1 MTPQANFYTV
11 VPTRLVTDQ
20 ELTPNAKLIYM
31 LISSRLNADGYCTLT
46 DMELAKVAN
55 CSERTIRCALLNLV
69 NHHYLAREIVTD
81 ARGYITGRK
90 IAITTDFLK
99 SYDENQGFGTETDC
113 RTLGAENN
121 CRTGTENNCRTLG
134 AETDCRTLSLNENT
148 DSNFNKNLE
157 EKTKEKNIYIKKENK
172 KESTDHSEES
182 LQSTKSGTLQPL
194 TVPSTDLLR
203 ELKLALNAQYH
214 RRLTTAWSSREMT
227 ALRMIAKRPN
237 VTDELNAIISFYNS
251 GYQYGRRDILTL
263 LNNWTVELD
272 RAASRTKPNPIRQYN
287 AF

>member
-121 CRTGTENNCRTLG
+121 CRT
-134 AETDCRTLSLNENT
+134 LSLNENR

-172 KESTDHSEES
+172 KESPDHSEES
-182 LQSTKSGTLQPL
+182 LQSTTTGTLQPL

-272 RAASRTKPNPIRQYN
+272 RAASRTKPNHIRQYN